1 MPVRSR
7 LLQADCLD
15 VGDVLALIEREGL
28 DMATLTA
35 WKFASATG
43 ADEALET
50 LQDLARRDMIDV
62 RDAVLVS
69 WPEGSAKPTTDRL
82 RPAAGGDDEEGSE
95 LGLALG
101 AEYFRTLS
109 ANVTLG
115 TSALFA
121 LTTEPRMHEVNEAF
135 RGTQAE
141 LLATNLTPEQEERL
155 LGEFGLTGATA

>member
-1 MPVRSR
+1 MF
-7 LLQADCLD
+7 
-15 VGDVLALIEREGL
+15 ALIARRL
-28 DMATLTA
+28 VMATLTA
-35 WKFASATG
+35 WKFSSATG
-43 ADEALET
+43 ADGALET
-50 LQDLARRDMIDV
+50 LKDLARRELIDV
-62 RDAVLVS
+62 RDAIVVS
-69 WPEGSAKPTTDRL
+69 WPEGSAHSKTDRL
-82 RPAAGGDDEEGSE
+82 RPATGSDEEEGSE

-121 LTTEPRMHEVNEAF
+121 LTTEPRMREVAEAF
-135 RGTQAE
+135 RGTEAE

>member
-1 MPVRSR
+1 
-7 LLQADCLD
+7 
-15 VGDVLALIEREGL
+15 
-28 DMATLTA
+28 MATLTA
-35 WKFASATG
+35 WKFPSATG
-43 ADEALET
+43 ADGALET
-50 LQDLARRDMIDV
+50 LQDLARRELIDL
-62 RDAVLVS
+62 RDAVVVR
-69 WPEGSAKPTTDRL
+69 WPVGSSKPKTDRV
-82 RPAAGGDDEEGSE
+82 RPAAGSDEEEGSE

-121 LTTEPRMHEVNEAF
+121 LTTEPRMHEVAEAF

-155 LGEFGLTGATA
+155 LGAFGLTGATA

>member
-1 MPVRSR
+1 
-7 LLQADCLD
+7 LLP
-15 VGDVLALIEREGL
+15 RP
-28 DMATLTA
+28 TPTP
-35 WKFASATG
+35 
-43 ADEALET
+43 LET
-50 LQDLARRDMIDV
+50 LQDLARRELIDV
-62 RDAVLVS
+62 RDALVVS
-69 WPEGSAKPTTDRL
+69 WPEGSSKPKTDRL
-82 RPAAGGDDEEGSE
+82 RPAAGGDDQEGSE

-121 LTTEPRMHEVNEAF
+121 LTTEPRMHDVAEAF
-135 RGTQAE
+135 RGTEAE

>member
-1 MPVRSR
+1 
-7 LLQADCLD
+7 
-15 VGDVLALIEREGL
+15 
-28 DMATLTA
+28 MATLTA
-35 WKFASATG
+35 WKFPSATG
-43 ADEALET
+43 ADGALET
-50 LQDLARRDMIDV
+50 LQDLARRELIDV
-62 RDAVLVS
+62 RDAVVVR
-69 WPEGSAKPTTDRL
+69 WPVGSSKAKTDRV
-82 RPAAGGDDEEGSE
+82 RPAAGSDEEEGSE

-121 LTTEPRMHEVNEAF
+121 LTTEPSMHEVAEAF

-155 LGEFGLTGATA
+155 LGAFGLTGATA